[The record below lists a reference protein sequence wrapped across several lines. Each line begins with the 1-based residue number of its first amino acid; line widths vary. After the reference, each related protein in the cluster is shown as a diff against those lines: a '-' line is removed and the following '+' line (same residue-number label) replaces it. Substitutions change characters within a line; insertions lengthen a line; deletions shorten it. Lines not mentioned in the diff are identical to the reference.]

1 MSLRMRAIP
10 ERIPEPLRRWAL
22 RALFRATAD
31 AFDEPL
37 PDLRGLT
44 GEQLLHGYA
53 SWSNRLARE
62 VIADPSRRAGTER
75 RLFANTERLGRRAR
89 RVFGVRTTEEAM
101 LLARRVY
108 ELIGIDLTGDERGR
122 VVVAG
127 CRFATTYSADVCR
140 VMSAC
145 DAGLLAGLTGGGRL
159 TFTERISAGAPACIA
174 TLEAGAVR

>member
-1 MSLRMRAIP
+1 MSLRTRAIP
-10 ERIPEPLRRWAL
+10 EHVPDPVRRWVL

-31 AFDEPL
+31 AFEEPL
-37 PDLRGLT
+37 PDLRGLSN
-44 GEQLLHGYA
+44 ERLLHGYA

-62 VIADPSRRAGTER
+62 VLDDPSRRDGAER

-89 RVFGVRTTEEAM
+89 RMLGVRTTSEAM
-101 LLARRVY
+101 HVARRVY

-127 CRFATTYSADVCR
+127 CRFATTYSPDVCG
-140 VMSAC
+140 VMSAS
-145 DAGLLAGLTGGGRL
+145 DAGLLAGLAGGGRL

-174 TLEAGAVR
+174 TLQQGAAR